1 MSTRTRSGLIDRLG
15 IPRPIKRAACSG
27 LATLAVCVVL
37 AGCSSGA
44 ARDAARDESRD
55 AGLEDQL
62 AAQQATRIIEK
73 YFPPTGTP
81 AATEPPTP
89 ALGQIALTFGF
100 RPDGTP
106 DGSYASVPAGAG
118 TVYVATRLTGL
129 SVGQK
134 VRAVVTDAWG
144 NDVATPEVVIDPGAA
159 DRWLALPVGLPAEL
173 APGEYGAFVFADDR
187 PLGSLAFGVTGVGT
201 SAQLLPEMPAN
212 PQVRST
218 RPPPGAAPAADQ
230 PTPADGQEAPT
241 VAPSG

>member
-1 MSTRTRSGLIDRLG
+1 V
-15 IPRPIKRAACSG
+15 IPWPIKSAARWSVII
-27 LATLAVCVVL
+27 LTVSMVL
-37 AGCSSGA
+37 TGCSSGA
-44 ARDAARDESRD
+44 ARDAARDRARD

-62 AAQQATRIIEK
+62 SAQQATRTVQR

-81 AATEPPTP
+81 APTEPPAP

-100 RPDGTP
+100 RSDGTP

-118 TVYVATRLTGL
+118 SVYVATRLTGL
-129 SVGQK
+129 SVGQE

-144 NDVATPEVVIDPGAA
+144 NEVASPEVVIDPGAA
-159 DRWLALPVGLPAEL
+159 DRWLALPVALPAEL
-173 APGEYGAFVFADDR
+173 APGAYGVFVFVDDR
-187 PLGSLAFGVTGVGT
+187 PLGSLEFGVTEVGT

-218 RPPPGAAPAADQ
+218 VPPPGAAPAAGQ
-230 PTPADGQEAPT
+230 QTPAAGQAAPT

>member
-1 MSTRTRSGLIDRLG
+1 M
-15 IPRPIKRAACSG
+15 
-27 LATLAVCVVL
+27 CVVL
-37 AGCSSGA
+37 AGCTSGA
-44 ARDAARDESRD
+44 AGDAARDRARD

-62 AAQQATRIIEK
+62 AAQQATRTVQR
-73 YFPPTGTP
+73 YFPATGTP
-81 AATEPPTP
+81 APTEPPAP
-89 ALGQIALTFGF
+89 ALGELALTFGF

-118 TVYVATRLTGL
+118 TAYVATRLTGL
-129 SVGQK
+129 SVGQR
-134 VRAVVTDAWG
+134 VRAIVTDAWG

-173 APGEYGAFVFADDR
+173 APGEYGVFVFVEDR

-201 SAQLLPEMPAN
+201 SAQLLPELPAN

-218 RPPPGAAPAADQ
+218 VPPPGAAPAPGQ
-230 PTPADGQEAPT
+230 PTPADGQAAPT